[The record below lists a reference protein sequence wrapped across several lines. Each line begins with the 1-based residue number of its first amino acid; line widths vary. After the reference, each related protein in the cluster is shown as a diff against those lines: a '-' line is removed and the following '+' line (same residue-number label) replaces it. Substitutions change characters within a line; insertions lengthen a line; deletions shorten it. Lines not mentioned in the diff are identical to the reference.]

1 MSFTNNYLYHNLLI
15 NPTSFITYPV
25 FEHQSN
31 KRNKTSFSKSKF
43 QSEKLS
49 YKGEINNKSK
59 SKIIRCV
66 NVLYDISSEKKF
78 YNKAQK
84 KYNRFKLNFIT
95 LTLSAAQMGVKDEI
109 IKKECLEWWLSLA
122 RRKFGMKHYIWK
134 AERQKNGNLH
144 FHITT
149 NIFIGVQELR
159 DSWNN
164 AQDRIGFLDLFENKW
179 NHRNPNSTDIKIVRN
194 SKDLGIYIAKYIS
207 KEIGKENR
215 ISGKLWD
222 CSESLKRVKKCSVEL
237 VCKLE
242 DEFNVILQNYD
253 FKKIEKDYIDIF
265 VSEKLRVKEILTNN
279 LSYEYNKYLQE
290 VRDFKRNNKSNKS
303 NMANRKPT
311 EKKIVKKSNSNE
323 YKRNK
328 KNNRLPDKRQ
338 IALLNSWG
346 RIIEV

>member
-25 FEHQSN
+25 FEHQSH
-31 KRNKTSFSKSKF
+31 KRNRTSFKSLNETK
-43 QSEKLS
+43 EKQS
-49 YKGEINNKSK
+49 YKGEMNSKSK

-66 NVLYDISSEKKF
+66 NVLYDISNEKKF
-78 YNKAQK
+78 WNERKKKWNKF
-84 KYNRFKLNFIT
+84 RLNFIT
-95 LTLSAAQMGVKDEI
+95 LTLSSAQMQIEDKL

-122 RRKFGMKHYIWK
+122 RRKFGMKHYVWK
-134 AERQKNGNLH
+134 AERQKNGNIH

-159 DSWNN
+159 DSWNR
-164 AQDRIGFLDLFENKW
+164 AQERIGFLDLFENKF

-194 SKDLGIYIAKYIS
+194 SKDLGIYIGKYIS
-207 KEIGKENR
+207 KELKKEDR

-222 CSESLKRVKKCSVEL
+222 CSKSLKSVKSCSVEL
-237 VCKLE
+237 FDNIE
-242 DEFNVILQNYD
+242 DEFNVILERFE

-265 VSEKLRVKEILTNN
+265 VSEKFRIKEILTKKLHN
-279 LSYEYNKYLQE
+279 EYSEYLQK
-290 VRDFKRNNKSNKS
+290 VRNYERNNTINKQNMENNKSAKKERVQAENKP
-303 NMANRKPT
+303 K
-311 EKKIVKKSNSNE
+311 
-323 YKRNK
+323 YKTNK
-328 KNNRLPDKRQ
+328 KNNRLPNKRQ